1 MKKFIIEDSFW
12 NLFPNAK
19 IGIVICNNIDNSI
32 RDKEQYAEIILE
44 AEKEVLKY
52 LQDAE
57 FSKNQV
63 IKVWREALQK
73 FKTKKGA
80 RSSIEAL
87 LKRVSNGNHIGTINP
102 LVDIYN
108 SISLRYALPC
118 GGEDIDKFV
127 GDVRL
132 TTAVG
137 NEEFIPLG
145 TDENS
150 PPYEGEIV
158 YKDDKGAICRCWNWR
173 EAVRTMLTEDTN
185 NAFLCIELTDESRVI
200 EFQNALKDL
209 SKKVQDNLGGASKI
223 SILDINNKE
232 LVIEWFEEDKE
243 MNSFSYKDIYIEDG
257 KRVLEVNILPEKSC
271 NFDCIFCPIGR
282 SQDKVDIQK
291 SFDEMDSSLRELES
305 RIENT
310 KAELIFINSKG
321 EAFVN
326 DRIVDII
333 DLIKEKGIPVRLLS
347 NGYLLGRDE
356 YIEIANR
363 CDEIIGEIKTI
374 TEEDF
379 QKAQRPIDGYTLEEY
394 ISNMVS
400 FNKQYKGNFIFE
412 ITIIKGYND
421 DEKSIQK
428 LKNII
433 KEISPY
439 KIIVSRMDDERFKK
453 KLGITDERFE
463 EISKILLNS

>member
-1 MKKFIIEDSFW
+1 
-12 NLFPNAK
+12 
-19 IGIVICNNIDNSI
+19 
-32 RDKEQYAEIILE
+32 
-44 AEKEVLKY
+44 
-52 LQDAE
+52 
-57 FSKNQV
+57 
-63 IKVWREALQK
+63 
-73 FKTKKGA
+73 
-80 RSSIEAL
+80 
-87 LKRVSNGNHIGTINP
+87 
-102 LVDIYN
+102 
-108 SISLRYALPC
+108 
-118 GGEDIDKFV
+118 
-127 GDVRL
+127 
-132 TTAVG
+132 
-137 NEEFIPLG
+137 
-145 TDENS
+145 
-150 PPYEGEIV
+150 
-158 YKDDKGAICRCWNWR
+158 
-173 EAVRTMLTEDTN
+173 
-185 NAFLCIELTDESRVI
+185 
-200 EFQNALKDL
+200 
-209 SKKVQDNLGGASKI
+209 
-223 SILDINNKE
+223 
-232 LVIEWFEEDKE
+232 

-326 DRIVDII
+326 DRIGDII